1 MEGDIWPAR
10 INTPELEWKMY
21 VPDVKI
27 EWDLRRFVPQRLWSG
42 FNAGGQAQA
51 STVSSVLS
59 TASMYNV
66 NTNMPSE
73 VAKPLLALVNGGV
86 TDGQDEAQGVIAEA
100 DKPVHVAKD
109 SATEIGQPVQA
120 KSGQPA
126 GANTSEEEHSVTGHP
141 NLVEELW
148 RKHARI
154 ITPIA
159 AETHEEKASP
169 PADAA
174 VVNTAGN
181 SEESG
186 SS

>member
-1 MEGDIWPAR
+1 
-10 INTPELEWKMY
+10 MY

-27 EWDLRRFVPQRLWSG
+27 EWDLRRFTPQKLWSG
-42 FNAGGQAQA
+42 FNAGGQAQPP
-51 STVSSVLS
+51 TVSSVLS
-59 TASMYNV
+59 TTSTYDV

-73 VAKPLLALVNGGV
+73 VAKPPLTPVNGGV
-86 TDGQDEAQGVIAEA
+86 TDGQDETQGVIAEP
-100 DKPVHVAKD
+100 DKSVHVAND
-109 SATEIGQPVQA
+109 SVTEIGPPVQA
-120 KSGQPA
+120 KSGKPA
-126 GANTSEEEHSVTGHP
+126 GADTSEEEHSVTGHP
-141 NLVEELW
+141 NHVEELW
-148 RKHARI
+148 RKHARV

-181 SEESG
+181 HEESG